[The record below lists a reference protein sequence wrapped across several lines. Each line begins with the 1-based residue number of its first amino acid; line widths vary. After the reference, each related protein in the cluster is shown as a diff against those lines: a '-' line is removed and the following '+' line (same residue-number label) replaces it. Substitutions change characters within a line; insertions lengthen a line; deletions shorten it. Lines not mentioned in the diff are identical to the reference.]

1 MNASSQSPHLKASFM
16 GKTSGKITDNHWRC
30 INTLAAKNRSRL
42 KVKAAVILFIYFII
56 RSYNMML
63 VVDSIYIH
71 IYMGSQVSY
80 KIITNKMIPSS
91 QKCISVLK

>member
-1 MNASSQSPHLKASFM
+1 
-16 GKTSGKITDNHWRC
+16 
-30 INTLAAKNRSRL
+30 
-42 KVKAAVILFIYFII
+42 
-56 RSYNMML
+56 MML

-91 QKCISVLK
+91 QKCSSVLK